1 MGPIPSHL
9 PMMVLAAAAN
19 PADLRAARTQMAVSL
34 GWHIIIACLG
44 VGFPLLVLFA
54 EWRGVRTGDEVWR
67 LLARRWARALGVLF
81 AVGAVSGTILSFELG
96 ILWPGLMGTY
106 GEVMGLPFAIE
117 GIWFFT
123 EAIFLG
129 IYLYAWDRLPPKVHM
144 LTAVPIVIAGVAG
157 AFSVVAANAWMNQ
170 PRGFDLVN
178 GRVTNVDPWAA
189 MFNPATW
196 PQTTHMIL
204 AAYLVTGFGVA
215 SVYAVALLRGRR
227 DRYHRLGFLVPF
239 IFAAAL
245 TPVQIGVGDWAA
257 HFVADNQPVKLAA
270 MEGVF
275 ETERGAPLH
284 LGGIEVDGQMRY
296 AIEIPFGL
304 SLLAHWDPNAEIM
317 GLNEVQPDRR
327 PPVNVVHLSFQTMV
341 AMGTALLGLGAWF
354 ALAWL
359 RRRDLPRSRWFLGF
373 SALSGVA
380 AVVAL
385 EAGWITTEVG
395 RQPWIV
401 YGYLRTADAVSA
413 APGLQL
419 GLYAL
424 IVVYTVLTAAT
435 VYVLRLLAKAPLP
448 VAPQETEP
456 VEPRVIS

>member
-1 MGPIPSHL
+1 
-9 PMMVLAAAAN
+9 MMVLAAAAN

-239 IFAAAL
+239 VFAAAL

>member
-1 MGPIPSHL
+1 VGPIPSHL

-239 IFAAAL
+239 VFAAAL

-359 RRRDLPRSRWFLGF
+359 RPRDLPRSRWFLGF